1 MVASDSIYLLC
12 DASQID
18 EESLQIQRFIV
29 TSKTRIGFTNQFCK
43 FFEKNLIRYPA
54 TQKSSAQSVI
64 VQNKSSQRSY
74 LLSRNWVVAL
84 NQRGSRKIFPTE
96 IESSRIR
103 LDILQHKNRQDKAF
117 LFKANHRSA
126 LACFEEFEK

>member
-54 TQKSSAQSVI
+54 TQNSSAQSVI

-96 IESSRIR
+96 IESYRIR

-117 LFKANHRSA
+117 LFKANHRST